1 VAPGPPSISQWCK
14 YKPNI
19 KSKLFITSCLGF
31 QLVLQDERHKTLGC
45 TLIVTENHLIT
56 LREDF
61 SAPLRQKSQQAN
73 GNVDAPENKE
83 VLLEEELLS
92 VFETSSLV
100 SVLYF

>member
-1 VAPGPPSISQWCK
+1 
-14 YKPNI
+14 
-19 KSKLFITSCLGF
+19 
-31 QLVLQDERHKTLGC
+31 VLQDERHKTLGC

-61 SAPLRQKSQQAN
+61 SAPLRQISHQAN

-100 SVLYF
+100 SVL